1 MTRKTEQKEYV
12 IDGGPSKLDL
22 MLSLFDTDMGK
33 RMVKFHTPE
42 WVHTHDAYEFT
53 VQITSARRRNPA
65 ATIWEIE
72 GIVETPKDYKQE
84 SVRVSIY
91 YLSDTREG
99 RMRFE
104 EELRTHGIMETSDD
118 AKRARALM
126 IIIQKMVAIA
136 QNHGGLPNDFYV
148 LFEKAK
154 PVSRAKDHKSLA
166 DAIKNI

>member
-1 MTRKTEQKEYV
+1 MTRKNEEFA
-12 IDGGPSKLDL
+12 IDNGPSKLDL
-22 MLSLFDTDMGK
+22 MLSLFDTDTGK

-72 GIVETPKDYKQE
+72 GIVETPKDYKNE

-99 RMRFE
+99 RVRFE
-104 EELRTHGIMETSDD
+104 EEFRTHGIMETPDD
-118 AKRARALM
+118 VKRARALM

-136 QNHGGLPNDFYV
+136 QNHGGLPEDFYV
-148 LFEKAK
+148 LLEKEK
-154 PVSRAKDHKSLA
+154 LISWAKDHKSLA
-166 DAIKNI
+166 DAINHI

>member
-1 MTRKTEQKEYV
+1 MTRKNEEFA
-12 IDGGPSKLDL
+12 IDNGPSKLDL

-33 RMVKFHTPE
+33 RTVKFHTPE
-42 WVHTHDAYEFT
+42 WVHTHDAYELT

-72 GIVETPKDYKQE
+72 GIVETPKDYKNE
-84 SVRVSIY
+84 SIRVSIY

-104 EELRTHGIMETSDD
+104 EKLRTHGIMETPDD

-136 QNHGGLPNDFYV
+136 QNHGGLPEDFYV

-154 PVSRAKDHKSLA
+154 PVSWAKDHKSLA

>member
-1 MTRKTEQKEYV
+1 MTRKNEEFA
-12 IDGGPSKLDL
+12 IDNGPSKLDL
-22 MLSLFDTDMGK
+22 MLSLFDTDMGN
-33 RMVKFHTPE
+33 RTLKFHTPE
-42 WVHTHDAYEFT
+42 WVQTHDAYEFT

-72 GIVETPKDYKQE
+72 GIVETPKDYKE
-84 SVRVSIY
+84 ENVRVSIY

-104 EELRTHGIMETSDD
+104 EEIRTHGIMETPDD

-136 QNHGGLPNDFYV
+136 QNHGGLPEEFYV

-154 PVSRAKDHKSLA
+154 PINWAKDHKSLI

>member
-1 MTRKTEQKEYV
+1 MTRKNEEFA
-12 IDGGPSKLDL
+12 IDNGPSKLDL

-33 RMVKFHTPE
+33 RIVKFYQKR
-42 WVHTHDAYEFT
+42 DAEGKHGFWIYD

-65 ATIWEIE
+65 ANIWEIE
-72 GIVETPKDYKQE
+72 GITDAQGGKT
-84 SVRVSIY
+84 RVSIY

-104 EELRTHGIMETSDD
+104 EELRTHGIMETPGD

-136 QNHGGLPNDFYV
+136 QNHGGLPEEFYV

-154 PVSRAKDHKSLA
+154 PINWAEDHKSLT